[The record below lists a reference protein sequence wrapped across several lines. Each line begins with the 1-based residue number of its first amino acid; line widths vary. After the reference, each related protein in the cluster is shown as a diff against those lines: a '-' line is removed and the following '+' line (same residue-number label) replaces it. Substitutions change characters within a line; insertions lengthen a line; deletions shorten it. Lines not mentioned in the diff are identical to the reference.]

1 MNRLVFGAIALLL
14 LFLTGCQA
22 TLSDADL
29 EAKVLDII
37 RRQPEVIVESV
48 QAYQQRQSSAA
59 QAARDRLL
67 AQFREGPAILI
78 QDSPVQGDRNQ
89 AVVLAEF
96 SDFQCPF
103 CARAKATVA
112 EFMAKHGDEVALTFK
127 HFPLSQI
134 HPEALPAAKAARAA
148 QNQGK
153 FWEYHDRLFARQ
165 KELGES
171 LYLSLAEELGLDRTQ
186 FERDRQ
192 SEETAAVIN
201 RDLELGRALGLE
213 GTPFFLM
220 NGRPLA
226 GAVSLVEME
235 QLLTQVRTEVRSSS

>member
-1 MNRLVFGAIALLL
+1 MNRFVVRAIALLAL
-14 LFLTGCQA
+14 LLTACQA
-22 TLSDADL
+22 PLSDADL
-29 EAKVLDII
+29 EAKVVEII
-37 RRQPEVIVESV
+37 RRKPEVILESV

-59 QAARDRLL
+59 KEARDRLL
-67 AQFREGPAILI
+67 AQFREGPSILI
-78 QDSPVQGDRNQ
+78 QDSPVQGDRNRP
-89 AVVLAEF
+89 VVLAEF

-103 CARAKATVA
+103 CARAKATVD
-112 EFMAKHGDEVALTFK
+112 EFMAKHGGEVALTFK

-165 KELGES
+165 KDLGET
-171 LYLSLAEELGLDRTQ
+171 LYVNLAEELGLNQEQ

-192 SEETAAVIN
+192 SPETIAIIN
-201 RDLELGRALGLE
+201 RDLELGRALGIE

-226 GAVSLVEME
+226 GAVSLAEME
-235 QLLTQVRTEVRSSS
+235 QLLTQVRPSP

>member
-1 MNRLVFGAIALLL
+1 MNRFAVWAIALLTVV
-14 LFLTGCQA
+14 LTGCQA
-22 TLSDADL
+22 ALSDADL
-29 EAKVLDII
+29 EAKVIDII
-37 RRQPEVIVESV
+37 RRKPEVILESV

-59 QAARDRLL
+59 QSARDRLL
-67 AQFREGPAILI
+67 AQFQEAPAVLI
-78 QDSPVQGDRNQ
+78 QDSPVLGESNRP
-89 AVVLAEF
+89 VVLAEF

-103 CARAKATVA
+103 CARAKATVD
-112 EFMAKHGDEVALTFK
+112 EFMAKHGGEVALTFK

-165 KELGES
+165 KELGET
-171 LYLSLAEELGLDRTQ
+171 LYTNLAAELGLDREQ

-192 SEETAAVIN
+192 SAETTATIN
-201 RDLELGRALGLE
+201 RDLELGRALGIE

-226 GAVSLVEME
+226 GAVSLAELE
-235 QLLTQVRTEVRSSS
+235 QLLEQVRP

>member
-1 MNRLVFGAIALLL
+1 MNRFVVWAIALLAL
-14 LFLTGCQA
+14 LLTACQA
-22 TLSDADL
+22 PLSDADL
-29 EAKVLDII
+29 EAKVVEII
-37 RRQPEVIVESV
+37 RRKPEVILESV
-48 QAYQQRQSSAA
+48 QAYQQRQGNAA
-59 QAARDRLL
+59 QEARDRLL
-67 AQFREGPAILI
+67 AQLREGPSILI
-78 QDSPVQGDRNQ
+78 QDSPVRGESNQ
-89 AVVLAEF
+89 PVVLAEF

-103 CARAKATVA
+103 CARAKATVD
-112 EFMAKHGDEVALTFK
+112 EFMAKHGREVALTFK

-165 KELGES
+165 KELGET
-171 LYLSLAEELGLDRTQ
+171 LYVNLAEELGLNREQ

-192 SEETAAVIN
+192 SPETTTIIN
-201 RDLELGRALGLE
+201 RDIELGRALGIE

-226 GAVSLVEME
+226 GAVSLAEME
-235 QLLTQVRTEVRSSS
+235 QLLTQVRPSP